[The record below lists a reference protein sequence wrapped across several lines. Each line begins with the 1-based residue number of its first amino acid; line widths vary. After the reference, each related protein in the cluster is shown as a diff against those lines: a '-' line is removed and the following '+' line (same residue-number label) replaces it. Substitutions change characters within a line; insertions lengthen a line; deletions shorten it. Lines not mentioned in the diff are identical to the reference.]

1 MQMARKADA
10 RLDAIEAVYRERF
23 SHFVRV
29 ATAITGDQHAAV
41 EAVQQAFADLIRG
54 RRRFRGDGPLEA
66 WVWRTVVRS
75 AQRRAGERR
84 RAPVALDAELVV
96 APNGDANETAAL
108 RATVALLPERQRL
121 AVFLRYYAG
130 LDYREIADVLG
141 VTVGTISASLHAA
154 HTSLRQTLESEEVP
168 T

>member
-1 MQMARKADA
+1 MARRPDE
-10 RLDAIEAVYRERF
+10 RLDAIEAVYRARF
-23 SHFVRV
+23 AHFVRV
-29 ATAITGDQHAAV
+29 GTAITGDQQLAL

-66 WVWRTVVRS
+66 WAWRAVVR
-75 AQRRAGERR
+75 AARRRAGDRPSVPLSEEL
-84 RAPVALDAELVV
+84 AVAEQ
-96 APNGDANETAAL
+96 NGADGEAAGL
-108 RATVALLPERQRL
+108 RAAVALLPERQRM

-154 HTSLRQTLESEEVP
+154 HSSLRRALDSEEVS